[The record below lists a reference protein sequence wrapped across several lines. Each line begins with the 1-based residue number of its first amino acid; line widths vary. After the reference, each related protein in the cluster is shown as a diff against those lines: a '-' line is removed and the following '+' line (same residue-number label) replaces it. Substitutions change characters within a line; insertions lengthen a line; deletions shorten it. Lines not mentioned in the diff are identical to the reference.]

1 MPLVREIENT
11 LPVLAEMPEQHQQYV
26 AHWLSNFC
34 TNYEDAQSMPPHV
47 LAANMQQRSE
57 ELQRRAARM
66 RRIISRR

>member
-34 TNYEDAQSMPPHV
+34 TNYEDAQ
-47 LAANMQQRSE
+47 
-57 ELQRRAARM
+57 
-66 RRIISRR
+66 